1 MRRPLST
8 LLLLSLL
15 TTLTALPL
23 RAQSQVAT
31 DHEPVADKEEQAA
44 EEQQEPQV
52 VETTQDQDDEVDLG
66 RLPESFDMALD
77 SLLNARYKEYYSLS
91 KPRRREQQEDIAS
104 KDELYSRR
112 LKQMESAI
120 PLTYNPAVREAIDL
134 YVNRR
139 STLMSVMLS
148 RASYYFPIIEEELDR
163 QGLPLELKYLAIVES
178 ALSPT
183 AVSRMGAT
191 GFWQFMLRTGKIYGL
206 EINSLVDERMD
217 PRKSTR
223 AMCEYFK
230 DMYALYGD
238 WMLSIAAYNCGP
250 GNVNKAIRRS
260 GGKRDF
266 WEIFPYLP
274 RETRSY
280 VPFFI
285 AAFYSMEYYREH
297 DIHPVPI
304 HMPIATDTVHIDI
317 RCTTKELAE
326 MTKVPLETV
335 ELLNPMYKKGI
346 IPGNQR
352 PQVIELPSQEAIT
365 FAAEKDTLLAKLRL
379 EEELEEAREAAV
391 ERVTYTVRRGESLG
405 SIARKHHVTV
415 AQLKE
420 WNNLTS
426 NMIHPGQPLVIAG
439 GKVASSTT
447 AAAPKAKS
455 KKATTTGA
463 TRYYTVKKG
472 DTLSGI
478 AAKYRGV
485 SVRDIKRANGLR
497 SNRIDIGQRLIIPE

>member
-1 MRRPLST
+1 MP
-8 LLLLSLL
+8 
-15 TTLTALPL
+15 
-23 RAQSQVAT
+23 RAFGQSEGE
-31 DHEPVADKEEQAA
+31 EP
-44 EEQQEPQV
+44 
-52 VETTQDQDDEVDLG
+52 DLG

-77 SLLNARYKEYYSLS
+77 SLLNSRYKEYYSLS
-91 KPRRREQQEDIAS
+91 KPHRQAS
-104 KDELYSRR
+104 KRELESKDQLYRDR
-112 LKQMESAI
+112 LARMESAI

-139 STLMSVMLS
+139 SNLMSLMLS
-148 RASYYFPIIEEELDR
+148 RATYYFPIIEEELDR

-178 ALSPT
+178 ALNPT

-206 EINSLVDERMD
+206 TINSVIDERMD

-238 WMLSIAAYNCGP
+238 WMLAIAAYNCGP
-250 GNVNKAIRRS
+250 GNINKAIRRS

-297 DIHPVPI
+297 DIRPSAI
-304 HMPIATDTVHIDI
+304 HIPIATDTVHLAR
-317 RCTTKELAE
+317 RCTTRELAE
-326 MTKVPLETV
+326 ITSVSLDTI

-346 IPGNQR
+346 IPGNQQS
-352 PQVIELPSQEAIT
+352 QVIVLPAQAAIDFASNKEKYFASHHKSEAKVEDSASDI
-365 FAAEKDTLLAKLRL
+365 
-379 EEELEEAREAAV
+379 EEEQAADSERE
-391 ERVTYTVRRGESLG
+391 VTYRVRRGDSLG
-405 SIARKHHVTV
+405 SIARRYHVTT
-415 AQLKE
+415 AQIKE
-420 WNNLTS
+420 WNGLRS
-426 NMIHPGQPLVIAG
+426 NTIHPGQKLVIRTG
-439 GKVASSTT
+439 TKASVS
-447 AAAPKAKS
+447 AAKS
-455 KKATTTGA
+455 GTSSKKKSRTRQHSA
-463 TRYYTVKKG
+463 RYYTVKRG

-478 AAKYRGV
+478 ASKYKGV
-485 SVRDIKRANGLR
+485 TVTQIKRANNLR
-497 SNRIDIGQRLIIPE
+497 SNNIRPGQRLLIP

>member
-1 MRRPLST
+1 M
-8 LLLLSLL
+8 
-15 TTLTALPL
+15 ALAMP
-23 RAQSQVAT
+23 RAFGQSEVE
-31 DHEPVADKEEQAA
+31 EP
-44 EEQQEPQV
+44 
-52 VETTQDQDDEVDLG
+52 DLG

-77 SLLNARYKEYYSLS
+77 SLLNSRYKEYYSLS
-91 KPRRREQQEDIAS
+91 KPKRQAS
-104 KDELYSRR
+104 KRELESKDQLYRDR
-112 LKQMESAI
+112 LARMESAI

-139 STLMSVMLS
+139 SNLMSLMLS
-148 RASYYFPIIEEELDR
+148 RATYYFPIIEEELDR

-178 ALSPT
+178 ALNPT

-206 EINSLVDERMD
+206 TINSVIDERMD

-238 WMLSIAAYNCGP
+238 WMLAIAAYNCGP
-250 GNVNKAIRRS
+250 GNINKAIRRS

-297 DIHPVPI
+297 DIRPSAI
-304 HMPIATDTVHIDI
+304 HIPIATDTVHLAR
-317 RCTTKELAE
+317 RCTTRELAE
-326 MTKVPLETV
+326 ITSVSLDTI

-346 IPGNQR
+346 IPGNQQS
-352 PQVIELPSQEAIT
+352 QVIVLPAQAAIDFASNKEKYFASHHKSEAKVEDSASDI
-365 FAAEKDTLLAKLRL
+365 
-379 EEELEEAREAAV
+379 EEEQTADSERE
-391 ERVTYTVRRGESLG
+391 VTYRVRRGDSLG
-405 SIARKHHVTV
+405 SIARRYHVTT
-415 AQLKE
+415 AQIKE
-420 WNNLTS
+420 WNGLRS
-426 NMIHPGQPLVIAG
+426 NMIHPGQKLVIRTGA
-439 GKVASSTT
+439 KASVS
-447 AAAPKAKS
+447 AAKS
-455 KKATTTGA
+455 GTSSKKSKSRQQSA
-463 TRYYTVKKG
+463 RYYTVKRG

-478 AAKYRGV
+478 AAKYKGV
-485 SVRDIKRANGLR
+485 TVTQIKRANNLR
-497 SNRIDIGQRLIIPE
+497 SNNIRPGQRLLIP

>member
-1 MRRPLST
+1 MT
-8 LLLLSLL
+8 L
-15 TTLTALPL
+15 AMP
-23 RAQSQVAT
+23 RAFGQSEVE
-31 DHEPVADKEEQAA
+31 EP
-44 EEQQEPQV
+44 
-52 VETTQDQDDEVDLG
+52 DLG

-77 SLLNARYKEYYSLS
+77 SLLNSRYKEYYSLS
-91 KPRRREQQEDIAS
+91 KPKRQAS
-104 KDELYSRR
+104 KRELESKDQLYRDR
-112 LKQMESAI
+112 LARMESAI

-139 STLMSVMLS
+139 SNLMSLMLS
-148 RASYYFPIIEEELDR
+148 RATYYFPIIEEELDR

-178 ALSPT
+178 ALNPT

-206 EINSLVDERMD
+206 TINSVIDERMD

-238 WMLSIAAYNCGP
+238 WMLAIAAYNCGP
-250 GNVNKAIRRS
+250 GNINKAIRRS

-297 DIHPVPI
+297 DIRPSAI
-304 HMPIATDTVHIDI
+304 HIPIATDTVHLAR
-317 RCTTKELAE
+317 RCTTRELAE
-326 MTKVPLETV
+326 ITSVSLDTI

-346 IPGNQR
+346 IPGNQQS
-352 PQVIELPSQEAIT
+352 QVIVLPAQAAIDFASNKEKYFASHHKSEAKVEDSAPDI
-365 FAAEKDTLLAKLRL
+365 
-379 EEELEEAREAAV
+379 EEEQAADSERE
-391 ERVTYTVRRGESLG
+391 VTYRVRRGDSLG
-405 SIARKHHVTV
+405 SIARRYHVTT
-415 AQLKE
+415 AQIKE
-420 WNNLTS
+420 WNGLRS
-426 NMIHPGQPLVIAG
+426 NMIHPGQKLVIRTGAKASVSAAKSG
-439 GKVASSTT
+439 TSSKKKSSTRQQS
-447 AAAPKAKS
+447 A
-455 KKATTTGA
+455 
-463 TRYYTVKKG
+463 RYYTVKRG

-478 AAKYRGV
+478 AAKYKGV
-485 SVRDIKRANGLR
+485 TVTQIKRANNLR
-497 SNRIDIGQRLIIPE
+497 SNNIRPGQRLLIP

>member
-1 MRRPLST
+1 MP
-8 LLLLSLL
+8 
-15 TTLTALPL
+15 
-23 RAQSQVAT
+23 RAFGQSEGE
-31 DHEPVADKEEQAA
+31 EP
-44 EEQQEPQV
+44 
-52 VETTQDQDDEVDLG
+52 DLG

-77 SLLNARYKEYYSLS
+77 SLLNSRYKEYYSLS
-91 KPRRREQQEDIAS
+91 KPKRQAS
-104 KDELYSRR
+104 KRELESKDQLYRDR
-112 LKQMESAI
+112 LARMESAI

-139 STLMSVMLS
+139 SNLMSLMLS
-148 RASYYFPIIEEELDR
+148 RATYYFPIIEEELDR

-178 ALSPT
+178 ALNPT

-206 EINSLVDERMD
+206 TINSVIDERMD

-238 WMLSIAAYNCGP
+238 WMLAIAAYNCGP
-250 GNVNKAIRRS
+250 GNINKAIRRS

-297 DIHPVPI
+297 DIRPSAI
-304 HMPIATDTVHIDI
+304 HIPIATDTVHLAR
-317 RCTTKELAE
+317 RCTTRELAE
-326 MTKVPLETV
+326 ITSVSLDTI

-346 IPGNQR
+346 IPGNQQS
-352 PQVIELPSQEAIT
+352 QVIVLPAQAAIDFASNKEKYFASHHKSEAKVEDSAPDIEEKQ
-365 FAAEKDTLLAKLRL
+365 AADSE
-379 EEELEEAREAAV
+379 RE
-391 ERVTYTVRRGESLG
+391 VTYRVRRGDSLG
-405 SIARKHHVTV
+405 SIARRYHVTTS
-415 AQLKE
+415 QIKE
-420 WNNLTS
+420 WNGLRS
-426 NMIHPGQPLVIAG
+426 NMIHPGQKLVIRTGA
-439 GKVASSTT
+439 KASVS
-447 AAAPKAKS
+447 AAKS
-455 KKATTTGA
+455 GTSSKKSKSRQHSA
-463 TRYYTVKKG
+463 RYYTVKRG

-478 AAKYRGV
+478 AAKYKGV
-485 SVRDIKRANGLR
+485 TVTQIKRANNLR
-497 SNRIDIGQRLIIPE
+497 SNNIRPGQRLLIP

>member
-1 MRRPLST
+1 MP
-8 LLLLSLL
+8 
-15 TTLTALPL
+15 
-23 RAQSQVAT
+23 RAFGQSEVE
-31 DHEPVADKEEQAA
+31 EP
-44 EEQQEPQV
+44 
-52 VETTQDQDDEVDLG
+52 DLG

-77 SLLNARYKEYYSLS
+77 SLLNSRYKEYYSLS
-91 KPRRREQQEDIAS
+91 KPKRQAS
-104 KDELYSRR
+104 KRELESKDQLYRDR
-112 LKQMESAI
+112 LARMESAI

-139 STLMSVMLS
+139 SNLMSLMLS
-148 RASYYFPIIEEELDR
+148 RATYYFPIIEEELDR

-178 ALSPT
+178 ALNPT

-206 EINSLVDERMD
+206 TINSVIDERMD

-238 WMLSIAAYNCGP
+238 WMLAIAAYNCGP
-250 GNVNKAIRRS
+250 GNINKAIRRS

-297 DIHPVPI
+297 DIRPSAI
-304 HMPIATDTVHIDI
+304 HIPIATDTVHLAR
-317 RCTTKELAE
+317 RCTTRELAE
-326 MTKVPLETV
+326 ITSVSLDTI

-346 IPGNQR
+346 IPGNQQS
-352 PQVIELPSQEAIT
+352 QVIVLPAQAAIDFASNKEKYFASHHMSEAKVEDS
-365 FAAEKDTLLAKLRL
+365 APDMDEKETADS
-379 EEELEEAREAAV
+379 ERE
-391 ERVTYTVRRGESLG
+391 VTYRVRRGDSLG
-405 SIARKHHVTV
+405 SIARRYHVTT
-415 AQLKE
+415 AQIKE
-420 WNNLTS
+420 WNGLRS
-426 NMIHPGQPLVIAG
+426 NMIHPGQKLVIRTGA
-439 GKVASSTT
+439 KASVS
-447 AAAPKAKS
+447 AAKS
-455 KKATTTGA
+455 GTSSKKSKSRQQSA
-463 TRYYTVKKG
+463 RYYTAKRG

-478 AAKYRGV
+478 ASKYKGV
-485 SVRDIKRANGLR
+485 TVTQIKRANNLR
-497 SNRIDIGQRLIIPE
+497 SNNIRPGQRLLIP

>member
-1 MRRPLST
+1 MP
-8 LLLLSLL
+8 
-15 TTLTALPL
+15 
-23 RAQSQVAT
+23 RAFGQSEGE
-31 DHEPVADKEEQAA
+31 EPE
-44 EEQQEPQV
+44 
-52 VETTQDQDDEVDLG
+52 LG

-91 KPRRREQQEDIAS
+91 KPKRQAS
-104 KDELYSRR
+104 KRELESKDQLYRDR
-112 LKQMESAI
+112 LARMESAI

-139 STLMSVMLS
+139 SNLMSLMLS
-148 RASYYFPIIEEELDR
+148 RATYYFPIIEEELDR

-178 ALSPT
+178 ALNPT

-206 EINSLVDERMD
+206 TINSVIDERMD

-238 WMLSIAAYNCGP
+238 WMLAIAAYNCGP
-250 GNVNKAIRRS
+250 GNINKAIRRS
-260 GGKRDF
+260 GGKKDF

-297 DIHPVPI
+297 DIRPSAI
-304 HMPIATDTVHIDI
+304 HIPIATDTVHLAH
-317 RCTTKELAE
+317 RCTTRELAE
-326 MTKVPLETV
+326 ITSVSLDTI

-346 IPGNQR
+346 IPGNQQS
-352 PQVIELPSQEAIT
+352 QVIVLPAQAAIDFASNKEKYFASHHVSEAQVEGSSPDI
-365 FAAEKDTLLAKLRL
+365 D
-379 EEELEEAREAAV
+379 EEQTGDSERE
-391 ERVTYTVRRGESLG
+391 VTYRVRRGDSLG
-405 SIARKHHVTV
+405 SIARRYHVTT
-415 AQLKE
+415 AQIKE
-420 WNNLTS
+420 WNGLRS
-426 NMIHPGQPLVIAG
+426 NTIHPGQKLVICTGA
-439 GKVASSTT
+439 KASVS
-447 AAAPKAKS
+447 AAKS
-455 KKATTTGA
+455 GTSSKKSKSRQQS
-463 TRYYTVKKG
+463 TRYYTVKRG

-478 AAKYRGV
+478 ASKYKGV
-485 SVRDIKRANGLR
+485 TVTQIKRANNLR
-497 SNRIDIGQRLIIPE
+497 SNNIRPGQRLLIP

>member
-1 MRRPLST
+1 M
-8 LLLLSLL
+8 
-15 TTLTALPL
+15 ALAMP
-23 RAQSQVAT
+23 RAFGQSEVE
-31 DHEPVADKEEQAA
+31 EP
-44 EEQQEPQV
+44 
-52 VETTQDQDDEVDLG
+52 DLG

-77 SLLNARYKEYYSLS
+77 SLLNSRYKEYYSLS
-91 KPRRREQQEDIAS
+91 KPKRQAS
-104 KDELYSRR
+104 KRELESKDQLYRDR
-112 LKQMESAI
+112 LARMESAI

-139 STLMSVMLS
+139 SNLMSLMLS
-148 RASYYFPIIEEELDR
+148 RATYYFPIIEEELDR

-178 ALSPT
+178 ALNPT

-206 EINSLVDERMD
+206 TINSVIDERMD

-238 WMLSIAAYNCGP
+238 WMLAIAAYNCGP
-250 GNVNKAIRRS
+250 GNINKAIRRS

-297 DIHPVPI
+297 DIRPSAI
-304 HMPIATDTVHIDI
+304 HIPIATDTVHLAR
-317 RCTTKELAE
+317 RCTTRELAE
-326 MTKVPLETV
+326 ITSVSLDTI

-346 IPGNQR
+346 IPGNQQS
-352 PQVIELPSQEAIT
+352 QVIVLPAQAAID
-365 FAAEKDTLLAKLRL
+365 FASNKEKYFASHHKSKAKVEDSAPDI
-379 EEELEEAREAAV
+379 EEEQAADSERE
-391 ERVTYTVRRGESLG
+391 VTYRVRRGDSLG
-405 SIARKHHVTV
+405 SIARRYHVTT
-415 AQLKE
+415 AQIKE
-420 WNNLTS
+420 WNGLRS
-426 NMIHPGQPLVIAG
+426 NMIHPGQKLVIRTGA
-439 GKVASSTT
+439 KASVS
-447 AAAPKAKS
+447 AAKS
-455 KKATTTGA
+455 GTSSKKSKSRQQSA
-463 TRYYTVKKG
+463 RYYTVKRG

-478 AAKYRGV
+478 ASKYKGV
-485 SVRDIKRANGLR
+485 TVTQIKRANNLR
-497 SNRIDIGQRLIIPE
+497 SNNIRPGQRLLIP

>member
-1 MRRPLST
+1 MRRPIP
-8 LLLLSLL
+8 LLLLLLL
-15 TTLTALPL
+15 TTLAVPQ
-23 RAQSQVAT
+23 AFGQSEGE
-31 DHEPVADKEEQAA
+31 EP
-44 EEQQEPQV
+44 
-52 VETTQDQDDEVDLG
+52 DLG

-77 SLLNARYKEYYSLS
+77 SLLNSRYKEYYSLS
-91 KPRRREQQEDIAS
+91 KPKRQAS
-104 KDELYSRR
+104 KRELESKDQLYRDR
-112 LKQMESAI
+112 LARMESAI

-139 STLMSVMLS
+139 SNLMSLMLS
-148 RASYYFPIIEEELDR
+148 RATYYFPIIEEELDR

-178 ALSPT
+178 ALNPT

-206 EINSLVDERMD
+206 TINSVIDERMD

-238 WMLSIAAYNCGP
+238 WMLAIAAYNCGP
-250 GNVNKAIRRS
+250 GNINKAIRRS

-297 DIHPVPI
+297 DIRPSAI
-304 HMPIATDTVHIDI
+304 HIPIATDTVHLAR
-317 RCTTKELAE
+317 RCTTRELAE
-326 MTKVPLETV
+326 ITSVSLDTI

-346 IPGNQR
+346 IPGNQQS
-352 PQVIELPSQEAIT
+352 QVIVLPAQAAID
-365 FAAEKDTLLAKLRL
+365 FASNKEKYFASHHKSDAKV
-379 EEELEEAREAAV
+379 EDSAPDMDEKQTADSERE
-391 ERVTYTVRRGESLG
+391 VTYRVRRGDSLG
-405 SIARKHHVTV
+405 SIARRYHVTT
-415 AQLKE
+415 AQIKE
-420 WNNLTS
+420 WNGLRS
-426 NMIHPGQPLVIAG
+426 NMIHPGQKLVIRTGAKASVSAAKSG
-439 GKVASSTT
+439 TSSKKKSSTRQHS
-447 AAAPKAKS
+447 A
-455 KKATTTGA
+455 
-463 TRYYTVKKG
+463 RYYTVKRG

-478 AAKYRGV
+478 ASKYKGV
-485 SVRDIKRANGLR
+485 TVTQIKRANNLR
-497 SNRIDIGQRLIIPE
+497 SNNIRPGQRLLIP

>member
-1 MRRPLST
+1 M
-8 LLLLSLL
+8 
-15 TTLTALPL
+15 ALAMP
-23 RAQSQVAT
+23 RAFGQSEVE
-31 DHEPVADKEEQAA
+31 EP
-44 EEQQEPQV
+44 
-52 VETTQDQDDEVDLG
+52 DLG

-77 SLLNARYKEYYSLS
+77 SLLNSRYKEYYSLS
-91 KPRRREQQEDIAS
+91 KPKRQAS
-104 KDELYSRR
+104 KRELESKDQLYRDR
-112 LKQMESAI
+112 LARMESAI

-139 STLMSVMLS
+139 SNLMSLMLS
-148 RASYYFPIIEEELDR
+148 RATYYFPIIEEELDR

-178 ALSPT
+178 ALNPT

-206 EINSLVDERMD
+206 TINSVIDERMD

-238 WMLSIAAYNCGP
+238 WMLAIAAYNCGP
-250 GNVNKAIRRS
+250 GNINKAIRRS

-297 DIHPVPI
+297 DIRPSAI
-304 HMPIATDTVHIDI
+304 HIPIATDTVHLAR
-317 RCTTKELAE
+317 RCTTRELAE
-326 MTKVPLETV
+326 ITSVSLDTI

-346 IPGNQR
+346 IPGNQQA
-352 PQVIELPSQEAIT
+352 QVIVLPAQAAIDFASNKEKYFASHHKSEAKVEDSAPDI
-365 FAAEKDTLLAKLRL
+365 
-379 EEELEEAREAAV
+379 EEEQAADSERE
-391 ERVTYTVRRGESLG
+391 VTYRVRRGDSLG
-405 SIARKHHVTV
+405 SIARRYHVTT
-415 AQLKE
+415 AQIKE
-420 WNNLTS
+420 WNGLRS
-426 NMIHPGQPLVIAG
+426 NTIHPGQKLVILTGA
-439 GKVASSTT
+439 KASVS
-447 AAAPKAKS
+447 AAKS
-455 KKATTTGA
+455 GTSSKKSKSRQQSA
-463 TRYYTVKKG
+463 RYYTVKRG

-478 AAKYRGV
+478 AAKYKGV
-485 SVRDIKRANGLR
+485 TVTQIKRANNLR
-497 SNRIDIGQRLIIPE
+497 SNNIRPGQRLLIP

>member
-1 MRRPLST
+1 MT
-8 LLLLSLL
+8 L
-15 TTLTALPL
+15 AMP
-23 RAQSQVAT
+23 RAFGQSEVE
-31 DHEPVADKEEQAA
+31 EP
-44 EEQQEPQV
+44 
-52 VETTQDQDDEVDLG
+52 DLG

-77 SLLNARYKEYYSLS
+77 SLLNSRYKEYYSLS
-91 KPRRREQQEDIAS
+91 KPKRQAS
-104 KDELYSRR
+104 KRELESKDQLYRNR
-112 LKQMESAI
+112 LARMESAI

-139 STLMSVMLS
+139 SNLMSLMLS
-148 RASYYFPIIEEELDR
+148 RATYYFPIIEEELDR

-178 ALSPT
+178 ALNPT

-206 EINSLVDERMD
+206 TINSVIDERMD

-238 WMLSIAAYNCGP
+238 WMLAIAAYNCGP
-250 GNVNKAIRRS
+250 GNINKAIRRS

-297 DIHPVPI
+297 DIRPSAI
-304 HMPIATDTVHIDI
+304 NIPIATDTVHLAR
-317 RCTTKELAE
+317 RCTTRELAE
-326 MTKVPLETV
+326 ITSVSLDTI

-346 IPGNQR
+346 IPGNQQS
-352 PQVIELPSQEAIT
+352 QVIVLPAQAAIDFASNKEKYFASHHKSEAKVEDS
-365 FAAEKDTLLAKLRL
+365 APDMDEKQTADS
-379 EEELEEAREAAV
+379 ERE
-391 ERVTYTVRRGESLG
+391 VTYRVRRGDSLG
-405 SIARKHHVTV
+405 SIARRYHVTT
-415 AQLKE
+415 AQIKE
-420 WNNLTS
+420 WNGLRS
-426 NMIHPGQPLVIAG
+426 NTIHPGQKLVIRTG
-439 GKVASSTT
+439 VKASVS
-447 AAAPKAKS
+447 AAKS
-455 KKATTTGA
+455 GTSSKKSKSRQQSA
-463 TRYYTVKKG
+463 RYYTVKRG

-478 AAKYRGV
+478 AAKYKGV
-485 SVRDIKRANGLR
+485 TVTQIKRANNLR
-497 SNRIDIGQRLIIPE
+497 SNNIRPGQRLLIP

>member
-1 MRRPLST
+1 MSRPIP
-8 LLLLSLL
+8 LLLLLLL
-15 TTLTALPL
+15 TTLAMP
-23 RAQSQVAT
+23 RAFGQSEGE
-31 DHEPVADKEEQAA
+31 EPE
-44 EEQQEPQV
+44 
-52 VETTQDQDDEVDLG
+52 LG

-91 KPRRREQQEDIAS
+91 KPHRQAS
-104 KDELYSRR
+104 KRELESKDQLYRDR
-112 LKQMESAI
+112 LAQMESAI

-139 STLMSVMLS
+139 SNLMSLMLS
-148 RASYYFPIIEEELDR
+148 RATYYFPIIEEELDR

-178 ALSPT
+178 ALNPT

-206 EINSLVDERMD
+206 TINSVVDERMD

-238 WMLSIAAYNCGP
+238 WMLAIAAYNCGP
-250 GNVNKAIRRS
+250 GNINKAIRRS

-297 DIHPVPI
+297 DIRPSAI
-304 HMPIATDTVHIDI
+304 HIPIATDTVHLAR
-317 RCTTKELAE
+317 RCTTRELAE
-326 MTKVPLETV
+326 ITSVSLDTI

-346 IPGNQR
+346 IPGNQQS
-352 PQVIELPSQEAIT
+352 QVIVLPAQAAIDFASNKEKYFASHHKSEAK
-365 FAAEKDTLLAKLRL
+365 EKDSAPDIDEKQTVDS
-379 EEELEEAREAAV
+379 ERE
-391 ERVTYTVRRGESLG
+391 VTYRVRRGDSLG
-405 SIARKHHVTV
+405 SIARRYHVTT
-415 AQLKE
+415 AQIKA
-420 WNNLTS
+420 WNGLRS
-426 NMIHPGQPLVIAG
+426 NTIHPGQKLVIRTGA
-439 GKVASSTT
+439 KASVS
-447 AAAPKAKS
+447 AAKS
-455 KKATTTGA
+455 GTASKKSNTRQQSA
-463 TRYYTVKKG
+463 RYYTVKKG

-478 AAKYRGV
+478 ASKYRGV
-485 SVRDIKRANGLR
+485 TVSQIKRANNLR
-497 SNRIDIGQRLIIPE
+497 SNNIRPGQRLVIP

>member
-1 MRRPLST
+1 M
-8 LLLLSLL
+8 
-15 TTLTALPL
+15 ALAMP
-23 RAQSQVAT
+23 RAFSQSEVE
-31 DHEPVADKEEQAA
+31 EP
-44 EEQQEPQV
+44 
-52 VETTQDQDDEVDLG
+52 DLG

-77 SLLNARYKEYYSLS
+77 SLLNSRYKEYYSLS
-91 KPRRREQQEDIAS
+91 KPKRQAS
-104 KDELYSRR
+104 KRELESKDQLYRDR
-112 LKQMESAI
+112 LARMESAI

-139 STLMSVMLS
+139 SNLMSLMLS
-148 RASYYFPIIEEELDR
+148 RATYYFPIIEEELDR

-178 ALSPT
+178 ALNPT

-206 EINSLVDERMD
+206 TINSVIDERMD

-238 WMLSIAAYNCGP
+238 WMLAIAAYNCGP
-250 GNVNKAIRRS
+250 GNINKAIRRS

-297 DIHPVPI
+297 DIRPSAI
-304 HMPIATDTVHIDI
+304 HIPIATDTVHLAR
-317 RCTTKELAE
+317 RCTTRELAE
-326 MTKVPLETV
+326 ITSVSLDTI

-346 IPGNQR
+346 IPGNQQS
-352 PQVIELPSQEAIT
+352 QVIVLPAQAAIDFASNKEKYFASHHKSEAKVEDSASDI
-365 FAAEKDTLLAKLRL
+365 
-379 EEELEEAREAAV
+379 EEEQAADSERE
-391 ERVTYTVRRGESLG
+391 VTYRVRRGDSLG
-405 SIARKHHVTV
+405 SIARRYHVTT
-415 AQLKE
+415 AQIKE
-420 WNNLTS
+420 WNGLRS
-426 NMIHPGQPLVIAG
+426 NTIHPGQKLVIRTGTKASVSAAKSG
-439 GKVASSTT
+439 TSSKKKSSTRQHS
-447 AAAPKAKS
+447 A
-455 KKATTTGA
+455 
-463 TRYYTVKKG
+463 RYYTVKRG

-478 AAKYRGV
+478 ASKYKGV
-485 SVRDIKRANGLR
+485 TVTQIKRANNLR
-497 SNRIDIGQRLIIPE
+497 SNNIRPGQRLLIP

>member
-1 MRRPLST
+1 MAFAMP
-8 LLLLSLL
+8 
-15 TTLTALPL
+15 
-23 RAQSQVAT
+23 RAFGQSEVE
-31 DHEPVADKEEQAA
+31 EP
-44 EEQQEPQV
+44 
-52 VETTQDQDDEVDLG
+52 DLG

-77 SLLNARYKEYYSLS
+77 SLLNSRYKEYYSLS
-91 KPRRREQQEDIAS
+91 KPKRQAS
-104 KDELYSRR
+104 KRELESKDQLYRDR
-112 LKQMESAI
+112 LARMESAI

-139 STLMSVMLS
+139 SNLMSLMLS
-148 RASYYFPIIEEELDR
+148 RATYYFPIIEEELDR

-178 ALSPT
+178 ALNPT

-206 EINSLVDERMD
+206 TINSVIDERMD

-238 WMLSIAAYNCGP
+238 WMLAIAAYNCGP
-250 GNVNKAIRRS
+250 GNINKAIRRS

-297 DIHPVPI
+297 DIRPSAI
-304 HMPIATDTVHIDI
+304 HIPIATDTVHLAR
-317 RCTTKELAE
+317 RCTTRELAE
-326 MTKVPLETV
+326 ITSVSLDTI

-346 IPGNQR
+346 IPGNQQS
-352 PQVIELPSQEAIT
+352 QVIVLPAQAAIDFASNKEKYFASHHKSEAKVEDSAPDI
-365 FAAEKDTLLAKLRL
+365 
-379 EEELEEAREAAV
+379 EEEQAADSERE
-391 ERVTYTVRRGESLG
+391 VTYRVRRGDSLG
-405 SIARKHHVTV
+405 SIARRYHVTT
-415 AQLKE
+415 AQIKE
-420 WNNLTS
+420 WNGLRS
-426 NMIHPGQPLVIAG
+426 NMIHPGQKLVIRTGAKASVSAAKSG
-439 GKVASSTT
+439 TSSKKKSSTRQQS
-447 AAAPKAKS
+447 A
-455 KKATTTGA
+455 
-463 TRYYTVKKG
+463 RYYTVKRG

-478 AAKYRGV
+478 AAKYKGV
-485 SVRDIKRANGLR
+485 TVTQIKRANNLR
-497 SNRIDIGQRLIIPE
+497 SNNIRPGQRLLIP

>member
-1 MRRPLST
+1 MT
-8 LLLLSLL
+8 L
-15 TTLTALPL
+15 AMP
-23 RAQSQVAT
+23 RAFGQSEVE
-31 DHEPVADKEEQAA
+31 EP
-44 EEQQEPQV
+44 
-52 VETTQDQDDEVDLG
+52 DLG

-77 SLLNARYKEYYSLS
+77 SLLNSRYKEYYSLS
-91 KPRRREQQEDIAS
+91 KPHRQAS
-104 KDELYSRR
+104 KRELESKDQLYRDR
-112 LKQMESAI
+112 LARMESAI

-139 STLMSVMLS
+139 SNLMSLMLS
-148 RASYYFPIIEEELDR
+148 RATYYFPIIEEELDR

-178 ALSPT
+178 ALNPT

-206 EINSLVDERMD
+206 TINSVIDERMD

-238 WMLSIAAYNCGP
+238 WMLAIAAYNCGP
-250 GNVNKAIRRS
+250 GNINKAIRRS

-297 DIHPVPI
+297 DIRPSAI
-304 HMPIATDTVHIDI
+304 HIPIATDTVHLAR
-317 RCTTKELAE
+317 RCTTRELAE
-326 MTKVPLETV
+326 ITSVSLDTI

-346 IPGNQR
+346 IPGNQQS
-352 PQVIELPSQEAIT
+352 QVIVLPAQAAIDFASNKEKYFASHHKSEAKVEDSASDI
-365 FAAEKDTLLAKLRL
+365 
-379 EEELEEAREAAV
+379 EEEQTADSERE
-391 ERVTYTVRRGESLG
+391 VTYRVRRGDSLG
-405 SIARKHHVTV
+405 SIARRYHVTT
-415 AQLKE
+415 AQIKE
-420 WNNLTS
+420 WNGLRS
-426 NMIHPGQPLVIAG
+426 NMIHPGQKLVIRTGA
-439 GKVASSTT
+439 KASVS
-447 AAAPKAKS
+447 AAKS
-455 KKATTTGA
+455 GTSSKKSKSRQQSA
-463 TRYYTVKKG
+463 RYYTVKRG

-478 AAKYRGV
+478 AAKYKGV
-485 SVRDIKRANGLR
+485 TVTQIKRANNLR
-497 SNRIDIGQRLIIPE
+497 SNNIRPGQRLLIP

>member
-1 MRRPLST
+1 MRRSIP
-8 LLLLSLL
+8 LLLLLL
-15 TTLTALPL
+15 LTALALPQ
-23 RAQSQVAT
+23 AYGQS
-31 DHEPVADKEEQAA
+31 DGEEP
-44 EEQQEPQV
+44 
-52 VETTQDQDDEVDLG
+52 DLG

-77 SLLNARYKEYYSLS
+77 SLLNSRYKEYYSLS
-91 KPRRREQQEDIAS
+91 KPKRQAS
-104 KDELYSRR
+104 KRELEGKDQLYRER
-112 LKQMESAI
+112 LARMESAI

-139 STLMSVMLS
+139 SNLMSLMLS
-148 RASYYFPIIEEELDR
+148 RATYYFPIIEEELDR

-178 ALSPT
+178 ALNPT

-206 EINSLVDERMD
+206 TINSVIDERMD

-238 WMLSIAAYNCGP
+238 WMLAIAAYNCGP
-250 GNVNKAIRRS
+250 GNINKAIRRS

-297 DIHPVPI
+297 DIRPSAI
-304 HMPIATDTVHIDI
+304 HIPIATDTVHLAH
-317 RCTTKELAE
+317 RCTTRELAE
-326 MTKVPLETV
+326 MTGIALDTI

-346 IPGNQR
+346 IPGNQQ
-352 PQVIELPSQEAIT
+352 PQVIVLPAQAAID
-365 FAAEKDTLLAKLRL
+365 FASKREKYFASRHAS
-379 EEELEEAREAAV
+379 E
-391 ERVTYTVRRGESLG
+391 ERVTGGTSDSENLDEQETTESEREVTYRVRRGESLG
-405 SIARKHHVTV
+405 SIARRFHVTT
-415 AQLKE
+415 AQIKQ
-420 WNNLTS
+420 WNGLRS
-426 NMIHPGQPLVIAG
+426 NTIHPGQKLVIRTGDKASVSPA
-439 GKVASSTT
+439 KSSTT
-447 AAAPKAKS
+447 S
-455 KKATTTGA
+455 KKKGSTRQHGA
-463 TRYYTVKKG
+463 RYYTVKKG

-478 AAKYRGV
+478 ASKYKGV
-485 SVRDIKRANGLR
+485 TVTQIKRANNLR
-497 SNRIDIGQRLIIPE
+497 SNNIHPGQRLLIP

>member
-1 MRRPLST
+1 MPQ
-8 LLLLSLL
+8 
-15 TTLTALPL
+15 AFG
-23 RAQSQVAT
+23 QSEVE
-31 DHEPVADKEEQAA
+31 EP
-44 EEQQEPQV
+44 
-52 VETTQDQDDEVDLG
+52 DLG

-77 SLLNARYKEYYSLS
+77 SLLNSRYKEYYSLS
-91 KPRRREQQEDIAS
+91 KPKRQAS
-104 KDELYSRR
+104 KRELESKDQLYRDR
-112 LKQMESAI
+112 LAQMESAI

-139 STLMSVMLS
+139 SNLMSLMLS
-148 RASYYFPIIEEELDR
+148 RATYYFPIIEEELDR

-178 ALSPT
+178 ALNPT

-206 EINSLVDERMD
+206 TINSVIDERMD

-238 WMLSIAAYNCGP
+238 WMLAIAAYNCGP
-250 GNVNKAIRRS
+250 GNINKAIRRS

-297 DIHPVPI
+297 DIRPSAI
-304 HMPIATDTVHIDI
+304 HIPIATDTVHLAR
-317 RCTTKELAE
+317 RCTTRELAE
-326 MTKVPLETV
+326 ITSVSLDTI

-346 IPGNQR
+346 IPGNQQS
-352 PQVIELPSQEAIT
+352 QVIVLPAQAAID
-365 FAAEKDTLLAKLRL
+365 FASNKEKYFASHHVSDAQVEDRTPDID
-379 EEELEEAREAAV
+379 EEQTADSERE
-391 ERVTYTVRRGESLG
+391 VTYRVRRGDSLG
-405 SIARKHHVTV
+405 SIARRYHVTT
-415 AQLKE
+415 AQIKE
-420 WNNLTS
+420 WNGLRS
-426 NMIHPGQPLVIAG
+426 NMIHPGQKLVIRTGA
-439 GKVASSTT
+439 KASVS
-447 AAAPKAKS
+447 AAKS
-455 KKATTTGA
+455 GTSSKKSKSQQQSA
-463 TRYYTVKKG
+463 RYYTVKRG

-478 AAKYRGV
+478 AAKYKGV
-485 SVRDIKRANGLR
+485 TVTQIKRANNLR
-497 SNRIDIGQRLIIPE
+497 SNNIRPGQRLLIP

>member
-1 MRRPLST
+1 MP
-8 LLLLSLL
+8 
-15 TTLTALPL
+15 
-23 RAQSQVAT
+23 RAYGQSEVE
-31 DHEPVADKEEQAA
+31 EP
-44 EEQQEPQV
+44 
-52 VETTQDQDDEVDLG
+52 DLG

-77 SLLNARYKEYYSLS
+77 SLLNSRYKEYYSLS
-91 KPRRREQQEDIAS
+91 KPKRQAS
-104 KDELYSRR
+104 KRELESKDQLYRDR
-112 LKQMESAI
+112 LAQMESAI

-139 STLMSVMLS
+139 SNLMSLMLS
-148 RASYYFPIIEEELDR
+148 RATYYFPIIEEELDR

-178 ALSPT
+178 ALNPT

-206 EINSLVDERMD
+206 TINSVIDERMD

-238 WMLSIAAYNCGP
+238 WMLAIAAYNCGP
-250 GNVNKAIRRS
+250 GNINKAIRRS

-297 DIHPVPI
+297 DIRPSAI
-304 HMPIATDTVHIDI
+304 HIPIATDTVHLAR
-317 RCTTKELAE
+317 RCTTRELAE
-326 MTKVPLETV
+326 ITSVSLDTI

-346 IPGNQR
+346 IPGNQQS
-352 PQVIELPSQEAIT
+352 QVIVLPAQAAIDFASNKEKYFASHHKSEAKVEDSASDI
-365 FAAEKDTLLAKLRL
+365 
-379 EEELEEAREAAV
+379 EEEQAADSERE
-391 ERVTYTVRRGESLG
+391 VTYRVRRGDSLG
-405 SIARKHHVTV
+405 SIARRYHVTT
-415 AQLKE
+415 AQIKA
-420 WNNLTS
+420 WNGLRS
-426 NMIHPGQPLVIAG
+426 NMIHPGQKLVIRTGA
-439 GKVASSTT
+439 KASVS
-447 AAAPKAKS
+447 AAKS
-455 KKATTTGA
+455 GTSSKKSKSRQQSA
-463 TRYYTVKKG
+463 RYYTVKRG

-478 AAKYRGV
+478 AAKYKGV
-485 SVRDIKRANGLR
+485 TVTQIKRANNLR
-497 SNRIDIGQRLIIPE
+497 SNNIRPGQRLLIP

>member
-1 MRRPLST
+1 MP
-8 LLLLSLL
+8 
-15 TTLTALPL
+15 
-23 RAQSQVAT
+23 RAFGQSEGE
-31 DHEPVADKEEQAA
+31 EP
-44 EEQQEPQV
+44 
-52 VETTQDQDDEVDLG
+52 DLG

-77 SLLNARYKEYYSLS
+77 SLLNSRYKEYYSLS
-91 KPRRREQQEDIAS
+91 KPKRQAS
-104 KDELYSRR
+104 KRELESKDQLYRDR
-112 LKQMESAI
+112 LARMESAI

-139 STLMSVMLS
+139 SNLMSLMLS
-148 RASYYFPIIEEELDR
+148 RATYYFPIIEEELDR

-178 ALSPT
+178 ALNPT

-206 EINSLVDERMD
+206 TINSVIDERMD

-238 WMLSIAAYNCGP
+238 WMLAIAAYNCGP
-250 GNVNKAIRRS
+250 GNINKAIRRS

-297 DIHPVPI
+297 DIRPSAI
-304 HMPIATDTVHIDI
+304 HIPIATDTVHLAR
-317 RCTTKELAE
+317 RCTTRELAE
-326 MTKVPLETV
+326 ITSVSLDTI

-346 IPGNQR
+346 IPGNQQS
-352 PQVIELPSQEAIT
+352 QVIVLPAQAAIDFASNKEKYFASHHMSEAKVEDSAPDI
-365 FAAEKDTLLAKLRL
+365 
-379 EEELEEAREAAV
+379 EEEQAADSERE
-391 ERVTYTVRRGESLG
+391 VTYRVRRGDSLG
-405 SIARKHHVTV
+405 SIARRYHVTT
-415 AQLKE
+415 AQIKE
-420 WNNLTS
+420 WNGLRS
-426 NMIHPGQPLVIAG
+426 NMIHPGQKLVIRTGA
-439 GKVASSTT
+439 KASVS
-447 AAAPKAKS
+447 AAKS
-455 KKATTTGA
+455 GTSSKKSKSRQQSA
-463 TRYYTVKKG
+463 RYYTVKRG

-478 AAKYRGV
+478 AAKYKGV
-485 SVRDIKRANGLR
+485 TVTQIKRANNLR
-497 SNRIDIGQRLIIPE
+497 SNNIRPGQRLLIP

>member
-1 MRRPLST
+1 M
-8 LLLLSLL
+8 
-15 TTLTALPL
+15 ALAMP
-23 RAQSQVAT
+23 RAFGQSEVE
-31 DHEPVADKEEQAA
+31 EP
-44 EEQQEPQV
+44 
-52 VETTQDQDDEVDLG
+52 DLG

-77 SLLNARYKEYYSLS
+77 SLLNSRYKEYYSLS
-91 KPRRREQQEDIAS
+91 KPKRQAS
-104 KDELYSRR
+104 KRELESKDQLYRDR
-112 LKQMESAI
+112 LARMESAI

-139 STLMSVMLS
+139 SNLMSLMLS
-148 RASYYFPIIEEELDR
+148 RATYYFPIIEEELDR

-178 ALSPT
+178 ALNPT

-206 EINSLVDERMD
+206 TINSVIDERMD

-238 WMLSIAAYNCGP
+238 WMLAIAAYNCGP
-250 GNVNKAIRRS
+250 GNINKAIRRS

-297 DIHPVPI
+297 DIRPSAI
-304 HMPIATDTVHIDI
+304 HIPIATDTVHLAR
-317 RCTTKELAE
+317 RCTTRELAE
-326 MTKVPLETV
+326 ITSVSLDTI

-346 IPGNQR
+346 IPGNQQS
-352 PQVIELPSQEAIT
+352 QVIVLPAQAAIDFASNKEKYFASHHMSEAKVEDS
-365 FAAEKDTLLAKLRL
+365 APDMDEKETADS
-379 EEELEEAREAAV
+379 ERE
-391 ERVTYTVRRGESLG
+391 VTYRVRRGDSLG
-405 SIARKHHVTV
+405 SIARRYHVTT
-415 AQLKE
+415 AQIKE
-420 WNNLTS
+420 WNGLRS
-426 NMIHPGQPLVIAG
+426 NMIHPGQKLVIRTGA
-439 GKVASSTT
+439 KASVS
-447 AAAPKAKS
+447 AAKS
-455 KKATTTGA
+455 GTSSKKSKSRQQSA
-463 TRYYTVKKG
+463 RYYTVKRG

-478 AAKYRGV
+478 ASKYKGV
-485 SVRDIKRANGLR
+485 TVTQIKRANNLR
-497 SNRIDIGQRLIIPE
+497 SNNIRPGQRLLIP

>member
-1 MRRPLST
+1 MT
-8 LLLLSLL
+8 L
-15 TTLTALPL
+15 AMP
-23 RAQSQVAT
+23 RAFGQSEVE
-31 DHEPVADKEEQAA
+31 EP
-44 EEQQEPQV
+44 
-52 VETTQDQDDEVDLG
+52 DLG

-77 SLLNARYKEYYSLS
+77 SLLNSRYKEYYSLS
-91 KPRRREQQEDIAS
+91 KPKRQAS
-104 KDELYSRR
+104 KRELESKDQLYRNR
-112 LKQMESAI
+112 LARMESAI

-139 STLMSVMLS
+139 SNLMSLMLS
-148 RASYYFPIIEEELDR
+148 RATYYFPIIEEELDR

-178 ALSPT
+178 ALNPT

-206 EINSLVDERMD
+206 TINSVIDERMD

-238 WMLSIAAYNCGP
+238 WMLAIAAYNCGP
-250 GNVNKAIRRS
+250 GNINKAIRRS

-297 DIHPVPI
+297 DIRPSAI
-304 HMPIATDTVHIDI
+304 HIPIATDTVHLAR
-317 RCTTKELAE
+317 RCTTRELAE
-326 MTKVPLETV
+326 ITSVSLDTI

-346 IPGNQR
+346 IPGNQQS
-352 PQVIELPSQEAIT
+352 QVIVLPAQAAIDFASNKEKYFASHHKSEAKVEDS
-365 FAAEKDTLLAKLRL
+365 APDMDEKQTADS
-379 EEELEEAREAAV
+379 ERE
-391 ERVTYTVRRGESLG
+391 VTYRVRRGDSLG
-405 SIARKHHVTV
+405 SIARRYHVTT
-415 AQLKE
+415 AQIKE
-420 WNNLTS
+420 WNGLRS
-426 NMIHPGQPLVIAG
+426 NTIHPGQKLVIRTG
-439 GKVASSTT
+439 VKASVS
-447 AAAPKAKS
+447 AAKS
-455 KKATTTGA
+455 GTSSKKSKSRQQSA
-463 TRYYTVKKG
+463 RYYTVKRG

-478 AAKYRGV
+478 AAKYKGV
-485 SVRDIKRANGLR
+485 TVTQIKRANNLR
-497 SNRIDIGQRLIIPE
+497 SNNIRPGQRLLIP

>member
-1 MRRPLST
+1 MP
-8 LLLLSLL
+8 
-15 TTLTALPL
+15 
-23 RAQSQVAT
+23 RAFGQSEGE
-31 DHEPVADKEEQAA
+31 EP
-44 EEQQEPQV
+44 
-52 VETTQDQDDEVDLG
+52 DLG

-77 SLLNARYKEYYSLS
+77 SLLNSRYKEYYSLS
-91 KPRRREQQEDIAS
+91 KPHRQAS
-104 KDELYSRR
+104 KRELESKDQLYRDR
-112 LKQMESAI
+112 LARMESAI

-139 STLMSVMLS
+139 SNLMSLMLS
-148 RASYYFPIIEEELDR
+148 RATYYFPIIEEELDR

-178 ALSPT
+178 ALNPT

-206 EINSLVDERMD
+206 TINSVIDERMD

-238 WMLSIAAYNCGP
+238 WMLAIAAYNCGP
-250 GNVNKAIRRS
+250 GNINKAIRRS

-297 DIHPVPI
+297 DIRPSAI
-304 HMPIATDTVHIDI
+304 HIPIATDTVHLAR
-317 RCTTKELAE
+317 RCTTRELAE
-326 MTKVPLETV
+326 ITSVSLDTI

-346 IPGNQR
+346 IPGNQQS
-352 PQVIELPSQEAIT
+352 QVIVLPAQAAIDFASNKEKYFASHHKSEAKVEDSASDI
-365 FAAEKDTLLAKLRL
+365 
-379 EEELEEAREAAV
+379 EEEQAADSERE
-391 ERVTYTVRRGESLG
+391 VTYRVRRGDSLG
-405 SIARKHHVTV
+405 SIARRYHVTT
-415 AQLKE
+415 AQIKE
-420 WNNLTS
+420 WNGLRS
-426 NMIHPGQPLVIAG
+426 NMIHPGQKLVIRTGA
-439 GKVASSTT
+439 KASVS
-447 AAAPKAKS
+447 AAKS
-455 KKATTTGA
+455 GTSSKKNKSRQQSA
-463 TRYYTVKKG
+463 RYYTVKRG

-478 AAKYRGV
+478 AAKYKGV
-485 SVRDIKRANGLR
+485 TVTQIKRANNLR
-497 SNRIDIGQRLIIPE
+497 SNNIRPGQRLLIP

>member
-1 MRRPLST
+1 MP
-8 LLLLSLL
+8 
-15 TTLTALPL
+15 
-23 RAQSQVAT
+23 RAYGQSEVE
-31 DHEPVADKEEQAA
+31 EP
-44 EEQQEPQV
+44 
-52 VETTQDQDDEVDLG
+52 DLG

-77 SLLNARYKEYYSLS
+77 SLLNSRYKEYYSLS
-91 KPRRREQQEDIAS
+91 KPKRQAS
-104 KDELYSRR
+104 KRELESKDQLYRDR
-112 LKQMESAI
+112 LAQMESAI

-139 STLMSVMLS
+139 SNLMSLMLS
-148 RASYYFPIIEEELDR
+148 RATYYFPIIEEELDR

-178 ALSPT
+178 ALNPT

-206 EINSLVDERMD
+206 TINSVIDERMD

-238 WMLSIAAYNCGP
+238 WMLAIAAYNCGP
-250 GNVNKAIRRS
+250 GNINKAIRRS

-297 DIHPVPI
+297 DIRPSAI
-304 HMPIATDTVHIDI
+304 HIPIATDTVHLAR
-317 RCTTKELAE
+317 RCTTRELAE
-326 MTKVPLETV
+326 ITSVSLDTI

-346 IPGNQR
+346 IPGNQQS
-352 PQVIELPSQEAIT
+352 QVIVLPAQAAIDFASNKEKYFASHHMSEAKVEDS
-365 FAAEKDTLLAKLRL
+365 APDMDEKETADS
-379 EEELEEAREAAV
+379 ERE
-391 ERVTYTVRRGESLG
+391 VTYRVRRGDSLG
-405 SIARKHHVTV
+405 SIARRYHVTT
-415 AQLKE
+415 AQIKE
-420 WNNLTS
+420 WNGLRS
-426 NMIHPGQPLVIAG
+426 NMIHPGQKLVIRTGA
-439 GKVASSTT
+439 KASVS
-447 AAAPKAKS
+447 AAKS
-455 KKATTTGA
+455 GTSSKKSKSRQQSA
-463 TRYYTVKKG
+463 RYYTVKRG

-478 AAKYRGV
+478 ASKYKGV
-485 SVRDIKRANGLR
+485 TVTQIKRANNLR
-497 SNRIDIGQRLIIPE
+497 SNNIRPGQRLLIP

>member
-1 MRRPLST
+1 M
-8 LLLLSLL
+8 
-15 TTLTALPL
+15 TAL
-23 RAQSQVAT
+23 AM
-31 DHEPVADKEEQAA
+31 
-44 EEQQEPQV
+44 PQV
-52 VETTQDQDDEVDLG
+52 YGQSEVEEPDLG

-77 SLLNARYKEYYSLS
+77 SLLNSRYKEYYSLS
-91 KPRRREQQEDIAS
+91 KPHRQAS
-104 KDELYSRR
+104 KRELESKDQLYRDR
-112 LKQMESAI
+112 LARMESAI

-139 STLMSVMLS
+139 SNLMSLMLS
-148 RASYYFPIIEEELDR
+148 RATYYFPIIEEELDR

-178 ALSPT
+178 ALNPT

-206 EINSLVDERMD
+206 TINSVIDERMD

-238 WMLSIAAYNCGP
+238 WMLAIAAYNCGP
-250 GNVNKAIRRS
+250 GNINKAIRRS

-297 DIHPVPI
+297 DIRPSAI
-304 HMPIATDTVHIDI
+304 HIPIATDTVHLAR
-317 RCTTKELAE
+317 RCTTRELAE
-326 MTKVPLETV
+326 ITCVSLDTI

-346 IPGNQR
+346 IPGNQQS
-352 PQVIELPSQEAIT
+352 QVIVLPAQAAIDFASNKEKYLASHHKSEAKVEDSAPDI
-365 FAAEKDTLLAKLRL
+365 
-379 EEELEEAREAAV
+379 EEEQAADSERE
-391 ERVTYTVRRGESLG
+391 VTYRVRRGDSLG
-405 SIARKHHVTV
+405 SIARRYHVTT
-415 AQLKE
+415 AQIKE
-420 WNNLTS
+420 WNGLRS
-426 NMIHPGQPLVIAG
+426 NMIHPGQKLVIRTGA
-439 GKVASSTT
+439 KASVS
-447 AAAPKAKS
+447 AAKS
-455 KKATTTGA
+455 GTSSKKSKSRQQSA
-463 TRYYTVKKG
+463 RYYTVKRG

-478 AAKYRGV
+478 AAKYKGV
-485 SVRDIKRANGLR
+485 TVTQIKRANNLR
-497 SNRIDIGQRLIIPE
+497 SNNIRPGQRLLIP

>member
-1 MRRPLST
+1 MRRPIP
-8 LLLLSLL
+8 LLLLLLL
-15 TTLTALPL
+15 TTLAVP
-23 RAQSQVAT
+23 RAFGQSEVE
-31 DHEPVADKEEQAA
+31 EPE
-44 EEQQEPQV
+44 
-52 VETTQDQDDEVDLG
+52 LG

-91 KPRRREQQEDIAS
+91 KPHRQAS
-104 KDELYSRR
+104 KRELESKDQLYRDR
-112 LKQMESAI
+112 LAQMESAI

-139 STLMSVMLS
+139 SNLMSLMLS
-148 RASYYFPIIEEELDR
+148 RATYYFPIIEEELDR

-178 ALSPT
+178 ALNPT

-206 EINSLVDERMD
+206 TINSVVDERMD

-238 WMLSIAAYNCGP
+238 WMLAIAAYNCGP
-250 GNVNKAIRRS
+250 GNINKAIRRS

-297 DIHPVPI
+297 DIRPSAI
-304 HMPIATDTVHIDI
+304 HIPIATDTVHLAR
-317 RCTTKELAE
+317 RCTTRELAE
-326 MTKVPLETV
+326 ITSVSLDTI

-346 IPGNQR
+346 IPGNQQS
-352 PQVIELPSQEAIT
+352 QVIVLPAQAAIDFASNKEKYFASHHKSEAK
-365 FAAEKDTLLAKLRL
+365 EKDSAPDID
-379 EEELEEAREAAV
+379 EEQAADSERE
-391 ERVTYTVRRGESLG
+391 VTYRVRRGDSLG
-405 SIARKHHVTV
+405 SIARRYHVTT
-415 AQLKE
+415 AQIKE
-420 WNNLTS
+420 WNGLRS
-426 NMIHPGQPLVIAG
+426 NTIHPGQKLVIRTGA
-439 GKVASSTT
+439 KASVS
-447 AAAPKAKS
+447 AAKS
-455 KKATTTGA
+455 GTSSKKSKSRQQGA
-463 TRYYTVKKG
+463 RYYTVKRG

-478 AAKYRGV
+478 ALKYKGV
-485 SVRDIKRANGLR
+485 TVTQIKRANNLR
-497 SNRIDIGQRLIIPE
+497 SNNIRPGQRLVIP